1 MNIGA
6 AALTVAIGKIG
17 EREHGGKNQGPI
29 VTWSVERFTRHKPEE
44 PYDGKTGWAAWCAGF
59 VGRCLI
65 EAGALIPW
73 WSLLCT
79 TLWQR
84 LEARPKDGGA
94 GDYQVVMA
102 PWEPGAEL
110 PEPGDLVFFGPSADK
125 LRHVGLVERVEGL
138 TLHTVEG
145 NTQEVPGGPSVAVAR
160 RTHDLVTADVFGF
173 ARLL

>member
-1 MNIGA
+1 M
-6 AALTVAIGKIG
+6 
-17 EREHGGKNQGPI
+17 EE
-29 VTWSVERFTRHKPEE
+29 FTRHRPEE
-44 PYDGKTGWAAWCAGF
+44 PYDGKVGWAAWCAGF

-84 LEARPKDGGA
+84 LESRAELHL
-94 GDYQVVMA
+94 
-102 PWEPGAEL
+102 WFPGAEL
-110 PEPGDLVFFGPSADK
+110 PEPGDLVFFGRSPGD
-125 LRHVGLVERVEGL
+125 LHHVGLVERAEGL

>member
-1 MNIGA
+1 MTSIGA
-6 AALTVAIGKIG
+6 AALAVAITKIG
-17 EREHGGKNQGPI
+17 ERESGGKNQGPI
-29 VTWSVERFTRHKPEE
+29 VTWSVERFTRHRPEE
-44 PYDGKTGWAAWCAGF
+44 PYDGKEGWAAWCAGF

-79 TLWQR
+79 TLWER
-84 LEARPKDGGA
+84 LEARQKGGE
-94 GDYQVVMA
+94 VVLTL
-102 PWEPGAEL
+102 WQPGAEL
-110 PEPGDLVFFGPSADK
+110 PKPGDLVFFGPSADK

-145 NTQEVPGGPSVAVAR
+145 NTSATSGGPCDCVAR
-160 RTHDLVTADVFGF
+160 RAHDLITSDVRAF